1 MKVIPDTRRART
13 EFDIYVLITETL
25 NPTENRELRCS
36 ERVSSSC
43 STSSTRCVTPSLTI

>member
-25 NPTENRELRCS
+25 KQFIPETH
-36 ERVSSSC
+36 RV
-43 STSSTRCVTPSLTI
+43 LT

>member
-25 NPTENRELRCS
+25 KHNPPHTHTHMTMKYCCFLS
-36 ERVSSSC
+36 
-43 STSSTRCVTPSLTI
+43 